1 MLLIFIILLVLAGIF
16 TYENLISLIPIV
28 AVIIWTIVSWQ
39 ENPKWMRIGE
49 AGISAMWIV
58 YDIIIGAYTGMIT
71 ECIII
76 ISCVIGIIRHDIKRK
91 ENKAGTE
98 I

>member
-1 MLLIFIILLVLAGIF
+1 
-16 TYENLISLIPIV
+16 
-28 AVIIWTIVSWQ
+28 
-39 ENPKWMRIGE
+39 
-49 AGISAMWIV
+49 MWIV